1 MAHACEDAKEIS
13 MHRSALPF
21 LFLPTHAASRLLG
34 RHTAQAAVLALRAII
49 GRNKT
54 LEVAHQQISFC
65 GHELAFSS
73 RVTEAGELIVDLD
86 VGDPRLADR
95 IVLEE
100 ELQVATRKVRGIEQ
114 KRKNR
119 GR

>member
-1 MAHACEDAKEIS
+1 

-34 RHTAQAAVLALRAII
+34 PHTSAAAVLALRAII
-49 GRNKT
+49 GRNKS

-73 RVTEAGELIVDLD
+73 RVTESGELIVDLD
-86 VGDPRLADR
+86 IGNPRLADR
-95 IVLEE
+95 IVLED
-100 ELQVATRKVRGIEQ
+100 ELRAATHKVRGIEQ
-114 KRKNR
+114 KRWNR
-119 GR
+119 RR

>member
-1 MAHACEDAKEIS
+1 M
-13 MHRSALPF
+13 RRTALPF
-21 LFLPTHAASRLLG
+21 LFLPSHAAARLLG
-34 RHTAQAAVLALRAII
+34 PHTAQAAVLALRAII

-73 RVTEAGELIVDLD
+73 RVTEGGDLIVDLD

-100 ELQVATRKVRGIEQ
+100 ELRAATRKVRGIEQ
-114 KRKNR
+114 KRRN
-119 GR
+119 GRR